1 MTATHS
7 AWSILL
13 KLEELM
19 RGSRVA
25 CAVGVAGL
33 TLGTAGPALAGANIV
48 RPTQCGYTLGPG
60 ETEVIPGTGIT
71 ENIVASSCQI
81 VFTPTG
87 RANFVLHAEVPA
99 GYSSERALVA
109 GGTIVT
115 PSGRI
120 MGHGSFGP

>member
-1 MTATHS
+1 
-7 AWSILL
+7 
-13 KLEELM
+13 M

-25 CAVGVAGL
+25 SAFRVAVGVAGL
-33 TLGTAGPALAGANIV
+33 TLVTAGPALAGADVV
-48 RPTQCGYTLGPG
+48 RPTECGYTLGPG

-71 ENIVASSCQI
+71 ENITASSCQI

-87 RANFVLHAEVPA
+87 RANFVLRAEVPA
-99 GYSSERALVA
+99 GYSFDRALVA

-120 MGHGSFGP
+120 VGHGSFGP